1 MRTQLFTHQSSFHL
15 SFTHGSLLDWGGHI
29 KLIDLGLCKKVEFEK
44 ITSSTSSTSTDSK
57 AMASQRAQKEEAA
70 LNIHAE
76 EAQRQLESGVT
87 CESN

>member
-1 MRTQLFTHQSSFHL
+1 
-15 SFTHGSLLDWGGHI
+15 LDWGGHI

-44 ITSSTSSTSTDSK
+44 ISSSSSSSGTNK
-57 AMASQRAQKEEAA
+57 ERAASQKAQKEEAA

-87 CESN
+87 RTLCCRLS